1 MNTSISSIIHFPRKK
16 CLLHNSVFLFVDMQ
30 LEFLASGRAY
40 ALGNIEN
47 CITNSLSILETAR
60 AHGMTIA
67 HFHSYMDSTFF
78 NQETR
83 FSNPIEGFQPFP
95 NEMVFERD
103 QPSIYSNAAFSAFLE
118 SIYSP
123 ELFLIGLTGEK
134 SCLSTVVECAHR
146 KQNLTFI
153 QDASASPS
161 IGNLTEVESHDFVSE
176 IISVYAEV
184 ITTKELLSIIQR
196 SPRLPGVKNEKRY

>member
-1 MNTSISSIIHFPRKK
+1 
-16 CLLHNSVFLFVDMQ
+16 
-30 LEFLASGRAY
+30 
-40 ALGNIEN
+40 
-47 CITNSLSILETAR
+47 
-60 AHGMTIA
+60 
-67 HFHSYMDSTFF
+67 
-78 NQETR
+78 
-83 FSNPIEGFQPFP
+83 
-95 NEMVFERD
+95 MVFERD

-161 IGNLTEVESHDFVSE
+161 IGKLTEVESHDFVSE
-176 IISVYAEV
+176 IISIYAEV

-196 SPRLPGVKNEKRY
+196 SPQLPGVKNEKRY